1 MPPRDLTFLDHLA
14 SLLELERQAEVERIA
29 AARRELSL
37 AERAERGLALVDLV
51 ATEDGF
57 GLGGRVLLTLQPA
70 GGAALPLG
78 RIDAGDV
85 VTVRPRRSDVAQ
97 VPTAVVARRSRGELV
112 LAFEQPPPAFVH
124 AGRLVIELE
133 ANDVTHAR
141 LRGGLL
147 QVRAQLQAGGAGA
160 RRLQV
165 LLGQAPPRRSTR
177 PDAPAPPDAP
187 PDPKA
192 VAAPP
197 LNPEQREAVEQ
208 ALGAEDFYLVH
219 GPPGTGKSH
228 VLVEIACRAAAR
240 GERVL
245 CTAASNAAVDHLLE
259 LCAARG
265 LRVVR
270 LGHPARVAER
280 LHDLTLAAAVERHPD
295 RELAAELF
303 AEAAELRGYAR
314 KQRSQGRSHSRFA
327 NARQANRDAREL
339 LDEAR
344 AMERRAVAAVLSQAQ
359 VVCATLSSLP
369 GGELAELAEPGEPGT
384 SGRAPGPRFDWALLD
399 EATQATEPLAL
410 LAVLRTR
417 RLVLAGDPCQ
427 LPPTVLSQA
436 AQARGLAVS
445 LLERLLEDHRAPDGH
460 EPGPERMMLL
470 REQHRMHRD
479 IMTFPSQEFYAGAL
493 RCHPAAAARTL
504 LALRPPED
512 ADAPPGLDAPSGLD
526 VPPFL
531 FLDTAGKGWDA
542 ERPAGSDSFHNPGE
556 AELLLARVRALL
568 EAGLMPQHIGV
579 IAPYSAQVALLR
591 ALAPSRLGAEAAA
604 ALEIDSVDGFQGREK
619 EAVLVS
625 LVRAGATASG
635 SGPSGRQ
642 AGGQAPGGIGFLSDL
657 RRLNV
662 ALTRAR
668 RHLVLIGD
676 SATLGTHPC
685 YARLLAH
692 AEAQGAYRSVWELDA
707 S

>member
-1 MPPRDLTFLDHLA
+1 MLDAAPAMPPRDLTFLDHLA

-51 ATEDGF
+51 ATDDGF

-147 QVRAQLQAGGAGA
+147 QVRAQLQAGGSGA

-165 LLGQAPPRRSTR
+165 LLGQAPPRRTNR
-177 PDAPAPPDAP
+177 PSAPESGEAAPEPTTAP
-187 PDPKA
+187 
-192 VAAPP
+192 PP

-208 ALGAEDFYLVH
+208 ALCAEDFYLVH

-240 GERVL
+240 GERIL

-280 LHDLTLAAAVERHPD
+280 LHDLTLSAAVERHPD

-314 KQRSQGRSHSRFA
+314 KQRSQGRSKGRFA
-327 NARQANRDAREL
+327 NARQASRDAREL

-344 AMERRAVAAVLSQAQ
+344 AMERRAVAAVLAQAQ

-369 GGELAELAEPGEPGT
+369 GGELAELGEPGPG
-384 SGRAPGPRFDWALLD
+384 GRAPGPRFDWALLD

-410 LAVLRTR
+410 LAVLRAR

-436 AQARGLAVS
+436 AQTRGLAVS
-445 LLERLLEDHRAPDGH
+445 LLERLLDDHRDAEGH

-479 IMTFPSQEFYAGAL
+479 IMAFPSQEFYAGAL
-493 RCHPAAAARTL
+493 RCHPEAAARTL

-512 ADAPPGLDAPSGLD
+512 AAAPSGLEL
-526 VPPFL
+526 PPFL

-568 EAGLMPQHIGV
+568 EAGLAPRHVGV

-625 LVRAGATASG
+625 LVRAGTSGSG
-635 SGPSGRQ
+635 SGPSGKQ
-642 AGGQAPGGIGFLSDL
+642 AGGQPPGSTGIGFLADL

-692 AEAQGAYRSVWELDA
+692 AEAQGAYRSVWELDVP
-707 S
+707 